1 MKHASVH
8 ALRQDWHYSD
18 NMAADLWQDEVMKTG
33 LLLLA
38 WLAGVPFADAAQAK
52 EDALCRQLW
61 DSYLARSF
69 KVNTSTCSQ
78 VGGNPVR
85 SNVAR
90 RISCCRDIGA
100 DIRRS
105 FARCA
110 AVT

>member
-52 EDALCRQLW
+52 EDALVVSFGIRIW
-61 DSYLARSF
+61 PGRS
-69 KVNTSTCSQ
+69 
-78 VGGNPVR
+78 R
-85 SNVAR
+85 
-90 RISCCRDIGA
+90 
-100 DIRRS
+100 
-105 FARCA
+105 
-110 AVT
+110 